1 MSVIKRGIADIVLTA
16 PIVNSVVV
24 VTMFIAIKPNVTT
37 ATTVHNVFN
46 VGAPAQETVETML
59 LTVVN
64 VIARITAMVIAQ
76 IAHTLTVFPI
86 A

>member
-1 MSVIKRGIADIVLTA
+1 META
-16 PIVNSVVV
+16 I
-24 VTMFIAIKPNVTT
+24 
-37 ATTVHNVFN
+37 TVHNVFN
-46 VGAPAQETVETML
+46 VGAPETAGTQL

-76 IAHTLTVFPI
+76 IAHTFTVFPI